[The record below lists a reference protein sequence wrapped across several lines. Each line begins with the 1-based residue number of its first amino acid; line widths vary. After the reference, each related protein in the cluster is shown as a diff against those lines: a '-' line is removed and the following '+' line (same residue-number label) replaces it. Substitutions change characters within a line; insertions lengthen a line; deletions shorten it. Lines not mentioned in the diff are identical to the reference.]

1 MAKMAYIYENNELVK
16 VHADSLGEKDIDK
29 KYYCCGKCV
38 YGHYAGAE
46 CREPI
51 KLIIQNN
58 RHYFG
63 IVNGHHK
70 KGCNE
75 SEEGNTK
82 RVLSLNRGCTEISD
96 EDLLERLSD
105 NPRDGNGKR
114 GGAGKTS
121 DGPQKPAVDEDDD
134 DDVDGPIE
142 RVKRFPKNVGEI
154 YELLEE
160 FSVYDSFAGKQV
172 SSWIVDNRTFN
183 DYYRDGLE
191 DGQIAV
197 AVMRKYPP
205 DKIPDDIKT
214 LAAADN
220 NYIFICSKVPSVKDS
235 DPVMFFLVPKE
246 SATQFYGENGKQS
259 TKFAVMA
266 KWRPVEGIAHV
277 YRPETPL
284 GENHVHPIPKNAK

>member
-16 VHADSLGEKDIDK
+16 VHADSLGEKDRNREYFCPGICEYGPNK
-29 KYYCCGKCV
+29 GEECGVRMFLVLRKS
-38 YGHYAGAE
+38 GS
-46 CREPI
+46 
-51 KLIIQNN
+51 
-58 RHYFG
+58 YFSVITG
-63 IVNGHHK
+63 NHK
-70 KGCNE
+70 KGCNNCH
-75 SEEGNTK
+75 EGNTQK
-82 RVLSLNRGCTEISD
+82 IVSLNRGCAEIND
-96 EDLLERLSD
+96 EGLLERLMDQAGRGGSG
-105 NPRDGNGKR
+105 RDGGN
-114 GGAGKTS
+114 KTT
-121 DGPQKPAVDEDDD
+121 DDPEQPDIDDD
-134 DDVDGPIE
+134 DPDGPIE

-172 SSWIVDNRTFN
+172 SSWIVDCRTFN

-205 DKIPDDIKT
+205 DKIPDDVKS

-220 NYIFICSKVPSVKDS
+220 NYIFICTKASSVKDS